1 MPQRFKKPRKVARGF
16 RDAFKTKK
24 GFRKG
29 FRKIATVKS
38 FRKGFGVTRTP
49 QEK

>member
-16 RDAFKTKK
+16 RDAFKTEK
-24 GFRKG
+24 GFKEG
-29 FRKIATVKS
+29 FLKIAKVRVFK
-38 FRKGFGVTRTP
+38 KGFGVTRPP